1 MLGNGTVNVARFTY
15 SLKDAKL
22 ELVDESS
29 HFSVGKRM
37 VVPIE
42 KLNDPAV
49 GKSIKNKVNAIV
61 VSRASPAEARKDDD
75 ESVVI
80 GRDAQ
85 NTGVGSC
92 GQVNCPTTVG
102 SCGKVNC
109 PS

>member
-1 MLGNGTVNVARFTY
+1 
-15 SLKDAKL
+15 
-22 ELVDESS
+22 
-29 HFSVGKRM
+29 M
-37 VVPIE
+37 VVPTE

-49 GKSIKNKVNAIV
+49 GKSIKNKVNSIV
-61 VSRASPAEARKDDD
+61 ESRVSPAEAKKGDD

-92 GQVNCPTTVG
+92 VQVNCPTTVG

-109 PS
+109 LL